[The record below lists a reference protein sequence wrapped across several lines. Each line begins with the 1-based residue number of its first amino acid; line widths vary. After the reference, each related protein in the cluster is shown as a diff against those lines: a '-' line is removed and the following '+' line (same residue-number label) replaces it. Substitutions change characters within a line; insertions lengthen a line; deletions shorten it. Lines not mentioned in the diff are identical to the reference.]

1 MPRGGL
7 RNPRGGRP
15 KGRKDGRARSPTT
28 DRVLRSRLDDMAQMA
43 KVEALELPVERLLR
57 RLNDTSLDERY
68 RDTLAIAVAP
78 YCSPRLNAL
87 AVVKRPSQW
96 SDDEISRV
104 LGLVEEDLLRL
115 GVDRDKHKYPY
126 EIEVPD
132 APEH

>member
-1 MPRGGL
+1 
-7 RNPRGGRP
+7 
-15 KGRKDGRARSPTT
+15 
-28 DRVLRSRLDDMAQMA
+28 MAQMA